1 MFFWFL
7 ILILKLISI
16 KVSSGEIYLAK
27 VSHIKQVEGV
37 KQVTLLHG
45 KHRVAWRQK
54 CADVL
59 QAQEL
64 QSWGLKKIKYWKS
77 ELKQYTSNIFCLRL
91 GQTGVSHFQITG
103 KVVCNKAGFFF
114 ICTPLICVV
123 FHVRSKC
130 CTQCCDC
137 SNCLGCDVASVQLNK
152 PPPRWTAVARADYS
166 ACLIR
171 DYAPLTQLV

>member
-1 MFFWFL
+1 MLCQFYVFWFL
-7 ILILKLISI
+7 ILILKLIFI

-91 GQTGVSHFQITG
+91 GQTGVSYKQQVKLFVIRQ
-103 KVVCNKAGFFF
+103 VFFF
-114 ICTPLICVV
+114 YLHTLDL
-123 FHVRSKC
+123 C
-130 CTQCCDC
+130 CLSCEVKV
-137 SNCLGCDVASVQLNK
+137 LHSVLWLQ
-152 PPPRWTAVARADYS
+152 
-166 ACLIR
+166 
-171 DYAPLTQLV
+171 

>member
-114 ICTPLICVV
+114 LFAHPWFVLSFMWGQSVALSAVIAVTASAVTLPLY
-123 FHVRSKC
+123 
-130 CTQCCDC
+130 
-137 SNCLGCDVASVQLNK
+137 N
-152 PPPRWTAVARADYS
+152 WTNH
-166 ACLIR
+166 LHGE
-171 DYAPLTQLV
+171 QQ